1 MDQEMCI
8 DYDVTSE
15 FAGHSANKKVPI
27 SKAARDIFGKVKEKA
42 MQVAVKG
49 TFIVFNTVDEL
60 IQKLSDAAING
71 YSIRVHDEDIGA

>member
-1 MDQEMCI
+1 MEEEMLV

-15 FAGHSANKKVPI
+15 FAGHSSNKKVPLAQ
-27 SKAARDIFGKVKEKA
+27 AAKDIFGKVKEKA

-49 TFIVFNTVDEL
+49 VFVTFNTIDEL
-60 IQKLSDAAING
+60 QSKLADAVNGG